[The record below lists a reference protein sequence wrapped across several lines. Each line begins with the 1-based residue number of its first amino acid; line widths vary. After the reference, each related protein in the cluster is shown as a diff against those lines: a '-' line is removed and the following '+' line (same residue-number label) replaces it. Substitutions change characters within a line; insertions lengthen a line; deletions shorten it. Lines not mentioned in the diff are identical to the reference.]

1 MTVVLAAVLIFSAT
15 STVSRAFVGVPA
27 ATSSG
32 ANWPALL
39 EAAQHQF
46 GAGDYSAAI
55 STLRAVVSQDPLS
68 AEAFFWLSRCYFEIR
83 DVDNAVSHA
92 ERAVALRPE
101 NSMYQQWLGR
111 DYAAKADR
119 DKSFFTAR
127 KVKKH
132 FERAVALDPAN
143 ISARRDLEE
152 FCMDAPWIVGGSD
165 DEAESQV
172 DAIARI
178 NPVEGHLAR
187 AAFDEEALKRLDL
200 AANEYKQ
207 VVAAKPSDPDPYFE
221 AVVFYQRRNNP
232 AEMDS
237 VLDAVSQVSPNDPR
251 LGFYRAETMIMTN
264 SDLGRAEIYIK
275 SFLASTPDRSD
286 WPSHAGAREWLGRL
300 YEMQG
305 RTAQAAEQYRASLQL
320 EPERKSAQARLA
332 KLEKSSR

>member
-1 MTVVLAAVLIFSAT
+1 M
-15 STVSRAFVGVPA
+15 PA
-27 ATSSG
+27 ATSSTG
-32 ANWPALL
+32 NWPALL

-68 AEAFFWLSRCYFEIR
+68 AEGFFWLGRCYFEIR
-83 DVDNAVSHA
+83 DVDNAISHA

-119 DKSFFTAR
+119 DKSLFTAR

-152 FCMDAPWIVGGSD
+152 FCMDAPWFVGGSN
-165 DEAESQV
+165 DEARSQV
-172 DAIARI
+172 DAIARMD
-178 NPVEGHLAR
+178 PVEGHLAR
-187 AAFDEEALKRLDL
+187 AAFDEQALKRLDL
-200 AANEYKQ
+200 AADEYKR
-207 VVAAKPSDPDPYFE
+207 VLAAKPSDPDPYFD
-221 AVVFYQRRNNP
+221 AVVFYQHRNSP
-232 AEMDS
+232 AEMNS
-237 VLDAVSQVSPNDPR
+237 VLDAVSEVSPNDPR

-264 SDLGRAEIYIK
+264 SDLGQAEVYIRA
-275 SFLASTPDRSD
+275 FLASTPDRSD
-286 WPSHAGAREWLGRL
+286 WPSHGGAREWLGRL
-300 YEMQG
+300 YELQG
-305 RTAQAAEQYRASLQL
+305 RAAEAARQYRASLQL
-320 EPERKSAQARLA
+320 EPGRKSAQARLA